1 MDNLF
6 FFLQF
11 QLSGCCVGEFKF
23 ERTYLLCDEMTDFM
37 LGMHEYVSMYLYF
50 KSVLNVALS

>member
-1 MDNLF
+1 M
-6 FFLQF
+6 
-11 QLSGCCVGEFKF
+11 SGCCVGELKF

-37 LGMHEYVSMYLYF
+37 LGMHEYVCMYVYF

>member
-1 MDNLF
+1 M
-6 FFLQF
+6 
-11 QLSGCCVGEFKF
+11 SGCCVGELKF

-37 LGMHEYVSMYLYF
+37 LGMHEYVCMYVCMYVYF